1 MPRVKDVETL
11 EYAPGR
17 LADVHEGAGA
27 GHVLL
32 WHGRGPNERGVL
44 STLAGLVA
52 ERGPT
57 VVVPDWS
64 SEADDGGR
72 ADLLQSLRFARET
85 VQAVGG
91 DADSLVLVGWS
102 LGGTAAAGLTINA
115 RRLGVGV
122 ARTLCLAGGFVA
134 PDPISGEVLGGRLP
148 KPPDT
153 PPFTLIHGIAD
164 DVAPVAMS
172 RAFAQVLDQSQW
184 PVELVELPTEHYG
197 IVGTTY
203 DAASD
208 TCTPTTDKKTLAVAI
223 EVADRITAPPGNP
236 PS

>member
-1 MPRVKDVETL
+1 MVTL

-17 LADVHEGAGA
+17 PADLHPGRGA

-72 ADLLQSLRFARET
+72 ADLLRSLRFARER
-85 VQAVGG
+85 VEGNG
-91 DADSLVLVGWS
+91 HDPDSLVLVGWS

-122 ARTLCLAGGFVA
+122 SRTVCLAGGFVA
-134 PDPISGEVLGGRLP
+134 PDPISGQVLTGDLRTSPHGS
-148 KPPDT
+148 
-153 PPFTLIHGIAD
+153 PFTLIHGIAD

-172 RAFAQVLDQSQW
+172 RAFAQVLEQSQW
-184 PVELVELPTEHYG
+184 PVDLVELPTDHFG
-197 IVGTTY
+197 IVGTAY
-203 DAASD
+203 EAADD
-208 TCTPTTDKKTLAVAI
+208 TCQPATDEKTLTVVA
-223 EVADRITAPPGNP
+223 EVADRITSPPGTP

>member
-1 MPRVKDVETL
+1 METL

-17 LADVHEGAGA
+17 PADLHAGTGA

-32 WHGRGPNERGVL
+32 WHGRGPNERRVL
-44 STLAGLVA
+44 STLARLVA

-72 ADLLQSLRFARET
+72 ADLLRSLRFTREL
-85 VQAVGG
+85 VEADGH
-91 DADSLVLVGWS
+91 DPDSLVLVGWS

-122 ARTLCLAGGFVA
+122 ARTVSLAGGFVA
-134 PDPISGEVLGGRLP
+134 PDPISGQVLTADLV
-148 KPPDT
+148 T
-153 PPFTLIHGIAD
+153 SSSSSPFTLIHGIAD

-172 RAFAQVLDQSQW
+172 RAFAQVLEQSQW
-184 PVELVELPTEHYG
+184 PVELVEVPTDHFG

-203 DAASD
+203 EAAND
-208 TCTPTTDKKTLAVAI
+208 TCQPSTDEKTLAVVA
-223 EVADRITAPPGNP
+223 EVAERITSPPGTP

>member
-1 MPRVKDVETL
+1 METL

-17 LADVHEGAGA
+17 LADLHPGAGA
-27 GHVLL
+27 GQVLL

-52 ERGPT
+52 DRGPT

-64 SEADDGGR
+64 SEAEDGGR
-72 ADLLQSLRFARET
+72 ADLLRSLRFARER
-85 VQAVGG
+85 VEADGHDP
-91 DADSLVLVGWS
+91 DALVLVGWS

-122 ARTLCLAGGFVA
+122 TRTVCLAGGFVA
-134 PDPISGEVLGGRLP
+134 PDPISGAVLSGRLP
-148 KPPDT
+148 TTHDT
-153 PPFTLIHGIAD
+153 SPFTLIHGIAD

-172 RAFAQVLDQSQW
+172 RAFAQVLEQSQW

-197 IVGTTY
+197 IVGTAF

-208 TCTPTTDKKTLAVAI
+208 TCAPATDEKTLAVVT
-223 EVADRITAPPGNP
+223 EVVDRITSPPGTP

>member
-1 MPRVKDVETL
+1 METL

-17 LADVHEGAGA
+17 LADLHAGTGA

-44 STLAGLVA
+44 STLAGLIA

-72 ADLLQSLRFARET
+72 ADLLRSLRFTRET
-85 VQAVGG
+85 V
-91 DADSLVLVGWS
+91 DADGRDPDSLVLVGWS

-122 ARTLCLAGGFVA
+122 ARTICLAGGFVA
-134 PDPISGEVLGGRLP
+134 PDPISGDVLSGHLP
-148 KPPDT
+148 TPRDT
-153 PPFTLIHGIAD
+153 SPFTLIHGIAD
-164 DVAPVAMS
+164 DTAPAAMS
-172 RAFAQVLDQSQW
+172 RAFAQALELAQW
-184 PVELVELPTEHYG
+184 PVELVELPTDHFG
-197 IVGTTY
+197 IVGTVY
-203 DAASD
+203 DARD
-208 TCTPTTDKKTLAVAI
+208 TCRPATNEKTLALVA
-223 EVADRITAPPGNP
+223 EVADRITSPPGTP